1 MREIKFDG
9 NKYNQ
14 SARSFGDASEMT
26 GHGVVVGWEDEEGAA
41 VRVGG
46 AYPGRSLT
54 AVSARYVTV
63 NSIGGER
70 RQGTKPATITFCK
83 KIRISRLIWAQNP
96 PWGTVVF
103 DTDLLKDCSTHI

>member
-54 AVSARYVTV
+54 AVSARYVAV
-63 NSIGGER
+63 NSIGGGK
-70 RQGTKPATITFCK
+70 RQGTKPATITFCNK
-83 KIRISRLIWAQNP
+83 NTKITAGSKIHRGVQWFLTR
-96 PWGTVVF
+96 TY
-103 DTDLLKDCSTHI
+103 